1 MFPNS
6 GFRECPGSA
15 DGQLP
20 ETFRSNRNGWVDVD
34 GNNQGRLVASRWLL
48 GLIGVFQETEEI
60 IGMPTNVHIDKRAL
74 LWPVTTTDILVLV
87 KF

>member
-1 MFPNS
+1 M
-6 GFRECPGSA
+6 
-15 DGQLP
+15 
-20 ETFRSNRNGWVDVD
+20 
-34 GNNQGRLVASRWLL
+34 
-48 GLIGVFQETEEI
+48 IGVFQETEEI

>member
-1 MFPNS
+1 M
-6 GFRECPGSA
+6 
-15 DGQLP
+15 
-20 ETFRSNRNGWVDVD
+20 D

-74 LWPVTTTDILVLV
+74 LWPVSAVTTTDTLVLV